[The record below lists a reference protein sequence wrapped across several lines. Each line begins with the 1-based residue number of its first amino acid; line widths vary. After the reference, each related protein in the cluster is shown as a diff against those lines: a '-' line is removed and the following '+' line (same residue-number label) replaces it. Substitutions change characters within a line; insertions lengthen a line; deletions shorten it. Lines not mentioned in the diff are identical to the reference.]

1 MGKSGISY
9 LDAVWN
15 PILGCSPKMPCAA
28 RCWAWRTVARV
39 ARVVNPR
46 QELID
51 NTLDWG
57 PFGNKPCGWSGKSA
71 LVKPWLD
78 APLHWR
84 KPQRIGV
91 CFLGDLFADAVPD
104 EWIGRVLNV
113 CASARQHRYFFLTK
127 QAERMRD
134 AVRNWFGPGLGG
146 YGSPTRELAELT
158 RDSLRLGVSVCNQA
172 EADERIPI
180 LQDTPAAFR
189 WASIE
194 PMIDE
199 IDLTASGKQ
208 GVGEQLIDH
217 LNWVVVG
224 CESGPGRRPCDVMWV
239 NNIVL
244 QCHAAHVPVFVKQ
257 IMDKDGRVSHNPTEW
272 PEWLRQQ
279 EQP

>member
-28 RCWAWRTVARV
+28 RCWAWRTVARI

-91 CFLGDLFADAVPD
+91 NFLGDMFAETVPD
-104 EWIGRVLNV
+104 AWIDRVFGV
-113 CASARQHRYFFLTK
+113 VAECPQHQFYFLTK
-127 QAERMRD
+127 QAKRMHD
-134 AVRNWFGPGLGG
+134 YLAGRNVAGLR
-146 YGSPTRELAELT
+146 PNA
-158 RDSLRLGVSVCNQA
+158 RLGVSVCNQA
-172 EADERIPI
+172 EADERIPLL
-180 LQDTPAAFR
+180 LQTPAAFR
-189 WASIE
+189 WVSIE
-194 PMIDE
+194 PM
-199 IDLTASGKQ
+199 
-208 GVGEQLIDH
+208 VGEVVLRKEWLDGQTDRAVSAFYDGDWDAVSRQPKLS
-217 LNWVVVG
+217 WVVIG
-224 CESGPGRRPCDVMWV
+224 CESGPSRRPMPWTWAERVV
-239 NNIVL
+239 A